1 MQKLIDYINSI
12 SPITEHTVKEVGA
25 LFTFR
30 QIAKNDIFIDAGVI
44 AKKIGFL
51 EEGVI
56 RAYFRNKRGQEYNK
70 HFFKAPCFIGGYSS
84 LVTGKPN
91 QIIQQAM
98 TDCKL
103 REANSSKLIALYDK
117 HQDLERMARILSERY
132 FVQKEQREVE
142 IVLLNASERY
152 LIFKKEFSDLEQ
164 IIPQYHIASYLGI
177 TPTQLSRV
185 RQKLSKE

>member
-1 MQKLIDYINSI
+1 
-12 SPITEHTVKEVGA
+12 
-25 LFTFR
+25 
-30 QIAKNDIFIDAGVI
+30 
-44 AKKIGFL
+44 
-51 EEGVI
+51 
-56 RAYFRNKRGQEYNK
+56 
-70 HFFKAPCFIGGYSS
+70 
-84 LVTGKPN
+84 
-91 QIIQQAM
+91 M
-98 TDCKL
+98 TNCKL

>member
-12 SPITEHTVKEVGA
+12 SPITEHAVKDVGA

-70 HFFKAPCFIGGYSS
+70 HFFKA
-84 LVTGKPN
+84 
-91 QIIQQAM
+91 
-98 TDCKL
+98 
-103 REANSSKLIALYDK
+103 
-117 HQDLERMARILSERY
+117 H
-132 FVQKEQREVE
+132 
-142 IVLLNASERY
+142 VL
-152 LIFKKEFSDLEQ
+152 
-164 IIPQYHIASYLGI
+164 
-177 TPTQLSRV
+177 
-185 RQKLSKE
+185 